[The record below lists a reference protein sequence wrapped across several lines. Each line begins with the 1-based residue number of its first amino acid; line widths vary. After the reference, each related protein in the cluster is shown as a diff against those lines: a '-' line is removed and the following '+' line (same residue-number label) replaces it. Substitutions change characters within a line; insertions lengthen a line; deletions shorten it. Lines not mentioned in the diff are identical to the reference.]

1 MFSSVQG
8 SGKSGQPTVIILFV
22 IHASDSL
29 KKTCEKKETQII
41 CVHLLSCLSWTC
53 NCSFSFDLVRTYYR
67 YFRHNKKE
75 FGILIWCNWIMNY
88 DLWITNY
95 ENWLIRNKHF
105 YHILHSTYLYL
116 LYAIYICIL
125 CAIYISIYILVFFFH
140 SYATLSLD
148 FPQLHLLPSVIC
160 NILTTLV
167 LAS

>member
-29 KKTCEKKETQII
+29 KKNMRKMKPKSFVYDTSL
-41 CVHLLSCLSWTC
+41 VYLSWTC
-53 NCSFSFDLVRTYYR
+53 NCSFSFDLVLTYYR

-75 FGILIWCNWIMNY
+75 FGILIWCNWLQLNY
-88 DLWITNY
+88 ELWITNY

-116 LYAIYICIL
+116 LYTIYICIL
-125 CAIYISIYILVFFFH
+125 CAIYISIYPYIFFFH

-160 NILTTLV
+160 NTL
-167 LAS
+167 L